1 MPTYKENLH
10 LGTKDP
16 VIGGDDL
23 AEGIIRTLHLE
34 DGAVTTPKI
43 ANGAVTWDKLSTYV
57 QRLILSA
64 SGMGD
69 TVKEVFVF
77 AGSYTDYPEDAVEG
91 LRIYL
96 TPTQKFYVWT
106 DGEWV
111 EDDPLSE
118 ALYVNSADG
127 LLYRWTDG
135 GLVSISSVNIVSMDD
150 LDGLTGASLSRD
162 PRSVFYA
169 VTCPMKGGAV
179 VDGVL
184 LLFSDN
190 LGHSNTQ
197 VLVTHRVLNSDG
209 SISEAH
215 NDNAVSVYWRAYGLS
230 THPTHPG
237 TWSQWQYLVPDYN
250 LLDGRFV
257 SIETIL
263 SGLRSRLDT
272 DYNLSDLVKM
282 IEDVSV
288 DVSSGK
294 PGVAHFGDIVVNAVT
309 VSEVYSGDDGEVVYC
324 SSQGIFIFRRKT
336 NNGNYIYY
344 AKWVGCG
351 PYYDDTKTAPR
362 TDVVYAQTDAGGKGE
377 VLYLYNPSLRSLVAV
392 NTGGGGGSTEADGIT
407 ITKKT
412 IDGVE
417 KIAMADNTKTSS
429 NTVGTVLL
437 TTDIMPSSVGDTRYA
452 LYKDINFGNQSRE
465 TPEGG
470 EPLPES
476 ISLAPGSKLV
486 PNGGM
491 PKVVDEHGSYLSPMP
506 VEGGELSWVHSSD
519 IGMIQDGQ
527 LPKGMTRED
536 VGVHNAN
543 VLRMV
548 AVSRWNLILD
558 GTYYVNV
565 GRADGTSSVV
575 SGEEGRRNARLNAVI
590 VSRPLRIRG
599 GGLIAELY
607 LFCVEPGGGLVME
620 DVMLD
625 NLSNY
630 QMIYVDADGALVDSV
645 ELYRCSL
652 KTSASPTGT
661 DKYAKN
667 GRFIGGKARNAGN
680 VDTVNDLMPN
690 GLSKQFNTTNC
701 KTILGMSDNE
711 GGLGSRFGQKSATAT
726 EPSQLLVYPLG
737 QVFPGDSESS
747 RSAAECAYDMWSQL
761 YVPQAGGGYV
771 FKERSGSTTKHFGMY
786 GDFVPTP
793 DNLTGVYKENG
804 EVVYYAPMYVH
815 DTYEN
820 GVIIR
825 GANPEVEHNGL
836 RRLIIEDCTVM
847 CQSTAIEMGGME
859 VTDEFRIHGCR
870 FYNILALAVNFGTS
884 NDEEAADDWASRSCP
899 LEVSG
904 NTFKGPG
911 EMHVTSSSTIY
922 ACALLYEGDKVVFA
936 DNVIEDIVTT
946 TTTYDCYLS
955 CNNLEYR
962 GNVIRN
968 VLNWKNGK
976 KLYGYMKAKKE
987 KINAVYRA
995 RWRDTP
1001 AAHPMKMSRV
1011 YEGNR
1016 FEVNLKDVRRLCD
1029 WYMEENRASLLPDY
1043 QDTAWDEVPQEAK
1056 DGVLREYVLKT
1067 MFDNIVSTWAF
1078 DSYVIR
1084 DNVFDWPDCRVDG
1097 ASLSGGQAR
1106 VRRWVFSGN
1115 VLKGLSFCNTQ
1126 ADGYDKYLFAIQC
1139 LDEGTDV
1146 EIVGN
1151 RFESKGHEVI
1161 NLLCAN
1167 DQKALDSLRV
1177 EDNTFVECGYRIA
1190 QKGRLQ
1196 GGTYYDGV
1204 LVAGKVRIRGNEE
1217 AVGLDRGFT
1226 GPYYYD
1232 VTQYFAQK
1240 GLPVMYCGL
1249 GGEDDITEVW
1259 DSQAAGVAAQTGKMV
1274 LLPIGKGRF
1283 ALHSRHLCRPMQKD
1297 GDGIPVLDGDCSLS
1311 LINSFMVR
1319 NSNGTIA
1326 PDSKGYAINI
1336 SYCVRGRWRERK
1348 MELRCVPFESAL
1360 RGVSVRGVDG
1370 VRWVHSRTYPVSG
1383 GPAYNK
1389 VYYTDLTPVEDLGL
1403 HFLLS
1408 HRSIVAS
1415 NKSYS
1420 NYGAPM
1426 IRLAL
1431 YTDAGGTLNDP
1442 GTVITIR
1449 VSDIA
1454 ANVDMPWVK
1463 PATQSEE
1470 AVPNTI
1476 QYGATS
1482 PFETFLPKGSALTS
1496 AERTALKTADYCL
1509 YKGEPD
1515 ESQGRRS
1522 STLLA
1527 ADAGWWCVDPG
1538 SGQIVT
1544 WTGSKWSDEPEEE
1557 SE

>member
-1 MPTYKENLH
+1 MHNHFNCPYYTPGSCRPLQQPPYSGFYWPDCPYPGAPCACQNHSEGDSDEANPDSAHQQNGSCLITNDLNVGADLTVGGATH
-10 LGTKDP
+10 LKGDLTVDGKLIVDGKTISP
-16 VIGGDDL
+16 QDDSTPPGGDDTTTPDDGPGNAPDQQTIQIAGDEITVSASTVNGTSLVRL
-23 AEGIIRTLHLE
+23 ANVMKNDKNTMGTTHVT
-34 DGAVTTPKI
+34 GAAMPSGSGTEVRMRYRLYNDVTT
-43 ANGAVTWDKLSTYV
+43 
-57 QRLILSA
+57 
-64 SGMGD
+64 
-69 TVKEVFVF
+69 
-77 AGSYTDYPEDAVEG
+77 
-91 LRIYL
+91 
-96 TPTQKFYVWT
+96 
-106 DGEWV
+106 
-111 EDDPLSE
+111 
-118 ALYVNSADG
+118 
-127 LLYRWTDG
+127 
-135 GLVSISSVNIVSMDD
+135 
-150 LDGLTGASLSRD
+150 
-162 PRSVFYA
+162 
-169 VTCPMKGGAV
+169 
-179 VDGVL
+179 
-184 LLFSDN
+184 
-190 LGHSNTQ
+190 
-197 VLVTHRVLNSDG
+197 
-209 SISEAH
+209 
-215 NDNAVSVYWRAYGLS
+215 
-230 THPTHPG
+230 
-237 TWSQWQYLVPDYN
+237 
-250 LLDGRFV
+250 
-257 SIETIL
+257 
-263 SGLRSRLDT
+263 
-272 DYNLSDLVKM
+272 
-282 IEDVSV
+282 
-288 DVSSGK
+288 
-294 PGVAHFGDIVVNAVT
+294 
-309 VSEVYSGDDGEVVYC
+309 
-324 SSQGIFIFRRKT
+324 
-336 NNGNYIYY
+336 GN
-344 AKWVGCG
+344 K
-351 PYYDDTKTAPR
+351 KN
-362 TDVVYAQTDAGGKGE
+362 DAG
-377 VLYLYNPSLRSLVAV
+377 
-392 NTGGGGGSTEADGIT
+392 T
-407 ITKKT
+407 IT
-412 IDGVE
+412 
-417 KIAMADNTKTSS
+417 
-429 NTVGTVLL
+429 
-437 TTDIMPSSVGDTRYA
+437 
-452 LYKDINFGNQSRE
+452 
-465 TPEGG
+465 
-470 EPLPES
+470 
-476 ISLAPGSKLV
+476 LAAGSKLEPAGGV
-486 PNGGM
+486 PGKTYNGQG
-491 PKVVDEHGSYLSPMP
+491 EQIT

-527 LPKGMTRED
+527 LPKGMTRAE
-536 VGVHNAN
+536 VGDHNAG

-548 AVSRWNLILD
+548 AASRWNLILD

-565 GRADGTSSVV
+565 GRADGTSNVV

-599 GGLIAELY
+599 GGLIAERY

-701 KTILGMSDNE
+701 KTILGMPENG
-711 GGLGSRFGQKSATAT
+711 GGLKSRFGQKSATAT

-793 DNLTGVYKENG
+793 DDLSGVYKENG

-899 LEVSG
+899 LDVSG

-911 EMHVTSSSTIY
+911 EMHVPSSSTTY

-1001 AAHPMKMSRV
+1001 AAHPMKLSRV

-1016 FEVNLKDVRRLCD
+1016 YEVNLKDVRRLCD

-1043 QDTAWDEVPQEAK
+1043 PDTAWDEVPQEAK
-1056 DGVLREYVLKT
+1056 DGVLREKVLKT

-1097 ASLSGGQAR
+1097 AGLSGGQAR

-1115 VLKGLSFCNTQ
+1115 VLKGLSFCNTKD
-1126 ADGYDKYLFAIQC
+1126 DGYDKYLFAIQC

-1151 RFESKGHEVI
+1151 RFESNGHEVI

-1167 DQKALDSLRV
+1167 DQRALASLRV

-1297 GDGIPVLDGDCSLS
+1297 GDGIPVLNGDCSLS
-1311 LINSFMVR
+1311 LINSFMLR
-1319 NSNGTIA
+1319 SSSGGGIA

-1348 MELRCVPFESAL
+1348 MELRCVPYESVL

-1370 VRWVHSRTYPVSG
+1370 VRWVHSRTYPSSG
-1383 GPAYNK
+1383 NPSYNK
-1389 VYYTDLTPVEDLGL
+1389 VYYADLAPVEDLGL

-1408 HRSIVAS
+1408 HRSIVAT
-1415 NKSYS
+1415 NK
-1420 NYGAPM
+1420 NYTNNGAPM

-1463 PATQSEE
+1463 PEKTHKETNPDTGEEEIIVDEE

-1482 PFETFLPKGSALTS
+1482 LFETFLPKGSALTS
-1496 AERTALKTADYCL
+1496 VERTALKTADYCL